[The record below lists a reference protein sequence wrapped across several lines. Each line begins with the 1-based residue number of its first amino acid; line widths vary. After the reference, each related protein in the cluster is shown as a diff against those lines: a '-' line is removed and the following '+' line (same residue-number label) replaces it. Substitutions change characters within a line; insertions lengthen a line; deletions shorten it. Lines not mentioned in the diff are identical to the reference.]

1 MGHGEKSGRPSKKH
15 KSSSSSSKEEYR
27 AAVDEE
33 EAYYEE
39 FGGGDDNRDGD
50 GEGSNRDFTKL
61 ELKADHANRPLWAC
75 ADGRIF
81 LETFSSLYKQAY
93 DFLIAIA
100 EPVCRP
106 ESMHEYNLT
115 PHSLYAAVS
124 VGLETETII
133 SVLNKLSKTKL
144 PKEMIDFIHASTA
157 NYGKVKLVLKK
168 NRYLVESPF
177 PEVLKRLLSDEV
189 ISRARISNEGGDGFT
204 VSRST
209 GEIEGTHDELLNEA
223 QLAAVAEEKEAHS
236 FEIDPSQ
243 VENVKQR
250 CLPNALNY
258 PMLEEYDF
266 RNDTINP
273 DLEMELK
280 PQAQPRPY
288 QEKSLSKMFGNGRA
302 RSGIIVLPCGAGK
315 SLVGVSAACR
325 IKKSCL
331 CLATNAVSVDQWA
344 FQFKLWSNIRDEH
357 ICRFTSDSKER
368 FRGNAGVVVTTYNM
382 VAFGGKRSEES
393 EKIIEEIR
401 NREWGLLL
409 MDEVHVVPAHMF
421 RKVISITKSHC
432 KLGLTATLVREDER
446 ITDLNF
452 LIGPKLYEA
461 NWLDLVKGGFIANVQ
476 CAEVWCPMTKE
487 FFAEYL
493 KKENSKKKQ
502 ALYVMNPNKFRAC
515 EFLIRFHEQQ
525 RGDKIIVFADNLFAL
540 TEYAMKLRKPM
551 IYGATSHIERTKI
564 LEAFKTSKDVNT
576 VFLSKVGDNSID
588 IPEANVIIQI
598 SSHAGSRR
606 QEAQRLGR
614 ILRAKGRLQD
624 RMAGGKEE
632 YNAFFYSLVSTD
644 TQEMYY
650 STKRQQFLI
659 DQGYS
664 FKVIT
669 SLPPPDTGAELSY
682 HRLEDQLSLL
692 GKVLSAGDDLVG
704 LEILEDDTDDIA
716 LQKARAR
723 RLAGSMSAMSGAKG
737 MMYHEFRT
745 GQKGGLKSKPK
756 DPAKRH
762 QLFKKRFDWTKGRV
776 KEQA

>member
-1 MGHGEKSGRPSKKH
+1 MAGGHGEGGDGEIRRCGGADFFLAGAGCCL
-15 KSSSSSSKEEYR
+15 SSEIRSCGGVEIRRCRSRGYQRCRSRRRRLQSSPKQG
-27 AAVDEE
+27 AVEDEE
-33 EAYYEE
+33 EMMDYAED
-39 FGGGDDNRDGD
+39 FDDDRDGD
-50 GEGSNRDFTKL
+50 RRENKKVDFTKL
-61 ELKADHANRPLWAC
+61 ELKPDHANRPLWAC

-81 LETFSSLYKQAY
+81 LETFSPLYKQAY

-133 SVLNKLSKTKL
+133 NVLNKLSKTKL
-144 PKEMIDFIHASTA
+144 PREMIDFIHGSTA
-157 NYGKVKLVLKK
+157 NYGKVLRKLLK
-168 NRYLVESPF
+168 
-177 PEVLKRLLSDEV
+177 DEV
-189 ISRARISNEGGDGFT
+189 IAQARILPSETSHGGDAFT
-204 VSRST
+204 VSKAV
-209 GEIEGTHDELLNEA
+209 GEIESGHEDLVGGSD
-223 QLAAVAEEKEAHS
+223 LAAAEEKETHS
-236 FEIDPSQ
+236 FEVDSAQ

-266 RNDTINP
+266 RNDTVNP
-273 DLEMELK
+273 DLNMELK

-325 IKKSCL
+325 IRKSCL

-344 FQFKLWSNIRDEH
+344 FQFKLWSTIRDDQ
-357 ICRFTSDSKER
+357 ICRFTSDSKES

-421 RKVISITKSHC
+421 RKVISLTKSHC

-502 ALYVMNPNKFRAC
+502 L
-515 EFLIRFHEQQ
+515 Q
-525 RGDKIIVFADNLFAL
+525 
-540 TEYAMKLRKPM
+540 
-551 IYGATSHIERTKI
+551 I
-564 LEAFKTSKDVNT
+564 LD
-576 VFLSKVGDNSID
+576 
-588 IPEANVIIQI
+588 
-598 SSHAGSRR
+598 H
-606 QEAQRLGR
+606 
-614 ILRAKGRLQD
+614 
-624 RMAGGKEE
+624 
-632 YNAFFYSLVSTD
+632 LV
-644 TQEMYY
+644 
-650 STKRQQFLI
+650 
-659 DQGYS
+659 
-664 FKVIT
+664 
-669 SLPPPDTGAELSY
+669 
-682 HRLEDQLSLL
+682 
-692 GKVLSAGDDLVG
+692 
-704 LEILEDDTDDIA
+704 
-716 LQKARAR
+716 
-723 RLAGSMSAMSGAKG
+723 
-737 MMYHEFRT
+737 
-745 GQKGGLKSKPK
+745 
-756 DPAKRH
+756 
-762 QLFKKRFDWTKGRV
+762 
-776 KEQA
+776 

>member
-1 MGHGEKSGRPSKKH
+1 MAGGDKGRPSKKH
-15 KSSSSSSKEEYR
+15 KSSSAKEDRR
-27 AAVDEE
+27 ATVVDDED
-33 EAYYEE
+33 AYYAEE
-39 FGGGDDNRDGD
+39 LDDDYR
-50 GEGSNRDFTKL
+50 GEGKKRDFSKL
-61 ELKADHANRPLWAC
+61 ELKPDHVNRPLWAC

-81 LETFSSLYKQAY
+81 LETFSPLYKQAY

-100 EPVCRP
+100 EPV
-106 ESMHEYNLT
+106 LKK
-115 PHSLYAAVS
+115 LLKDGVIAAAR
-124 VGLETETII
+124 II
-133 SVLNKLSKTKL
+133 S
-144 PKEMIDFIHASTA
+144 
-157 NYGKVKLVLKK
+157 
-168 NRYLVESPF
+168 
-177 PEVLKRLLSDEV
+177 
-189 ISRARISNEGGDGFT
+189 EGVHGSDGFAIGK
-204 VSRST
+204 SL
-209 GEIEGTHDELLNEA
+209 GELENGHSELLNEA
-223 QLAAVAEEKEAHS
+223 ELAAAAEEKETHS
-236 FEIDPSQ
+236 FEVDPAQ

-266 RNDTINP
+266 RNDTVNP
-273 DLEMELK
+273 DLDMELK

-315 SLVGVSAACR
+315 SLVGVSAASR

-344 FQFKLWSNIRDEH
+344 FQFKLWSTIRDEQ
-357 ICRFTSDSKER
+357 ICRFTSDNKEI

-493 KKENSKKKQ
+493 KKENSKKRQ

-540 TEYAMKLRKPM
+540 VEYATKLRKPM
-551 IYGATSHIERTKI
+551 IYGATSHVERTKI
-564 LEAFKTSKDVNT
+564 LDTFKHSRNVNT
-576 VFLSKVGDNSID
+576 IFLSKVGDNSID

-614 ILRAKGRLQD
+614 ILRAKGRIQD
-624 RMAGGKEE
+624 RVAGGKEE

-644 TQEMYY
+644 TQ
-650 STKRQQFLI
+650 
-659 DQGYS
+659 
-664 FKVIT
+664 VIT
-669 SLPPPDTGAELSY
+669 SLPPPDTGADLSY
-682 HRLEDQLSLL
+682 HRLDEQIALL
-692 GKVLSAGDDLVG
+692 GKVLSVGDDAVG
-704 LEILEDDTDDIA
+704 LELLEEDPDDIA
-716 LQKARAR
+716 LHKTTR
-723 RLAGSMSAMSGAKG
+723 RAGSMSAMSGAKG
-737 MMYHEFRT
+737 MIYMEYNSGRNKQH
-745 GQKGGLKSKPK
+745 GQKKAKPK
-756 DPAKRH
+756 DPTKRH
-762 QLFKKRFDWTKGRV
+762 DLFRKRFV
-776 KEQA
+776 

>member
-1 MGHGEKSGRPSKKH
+1 TLSPAGDRARAPKRYKSSAPSK
-15 KSSSSSSKEEYR
+15 
-27 AAVDEE
+27 AALVDETAE
-33 EAYYEE
+33 MNYA
-39 FGGGDDNRDGD
+39 DDFDDDARDGD
-50 GEGSNRDFTKL
+50 NEVKKRDFTKL
-61 ELKADHANRPLWAC
+61 ELKLDHVNRPLWAC

-81 LETFSSLYKQAY
+81 LETFSPLYKQAY

-124 VGLETETII
+124 VGLETTTII
-133 SVLNKLSKTKL
+133 SVLSKLSKTKL
-144 PKEMIDFIHASTA
+144 PHEIIDFIHGSTA

-168 NRYLVESPF
+168 NQYFVESPF
-177 PEVLKRLLSDEV
+177 PEVLKTLLNDDV
-189 ISRARISNEGGDGFT
+189 ISKARKAPEVFIPADCLA
-204 VSRST
+204 VSRT
-209 GEIEGTHDELLNEA
+209 AGEIASGHDLLDEM
-223 QLAAVAEEKEAHS
+223 QLAAATEEKETHS
-236 FEIDPSQ
+236 FEIDSAQ

-250 CLPNALNY
+250 CLPNALNF

-266 RNDTINP
+266 RNDTVNP
-273 DLEMELK
+273 DLDMELK
-280 PQAQPRPY
+280 PQARPRPY

-344 FQFKLWSNIRDEH
+344 FQFKLWSTIRDEH
-357 ICRFTSDSKER
+357 ISRFTSDNKEK
-368 FRGNAGVVVTTYNM
+368 FRGMAGVVVTTYNM
-382 VAFGGKRSEES
+382 VAFGGKRSEDS

-502 ALYVMNPNKFRAC
+502 VLYVMNPNKFRAC

-540 TEYAMKLRKPM
+540 TAYAMKLRKPM
-551 IYGATSHIERTKI
+551 IYGATSHAERTRI
-564 LEAFKTSKDVNT
+564 LYQFKNSPEVNT

-614 ILRAKGRLQD
+614 ILRAKGKHQD

-669 SLPPPDTGAELSY
+669 SLPPPEEGPNLSF
-682 HRLEDQLSLL
+682 HTLDEQLDLL
-692 GKVLSAGDDLVG
+692 GKVLSAGDDMIGVEH
-704 LEILEDDTDDIA
+704 LEEDSDGKA
-716 LQKARAR
+716 LLKARR
-723 RLAGSMSAMSGAKG
+723 SAGLMSAFSGAGGMVYMEYNTGKG
-737 MMYHEFRT
+737 
-745 GQKGGLKSKPK
+745 KGAKKK

-762 QLFKKRFDWTKGRV
+762 TLFKKRYT
-776 KEQA
+776 

>member
-1 MGHGEKSGRPSKKH
+1 MGHGERGRPSKKL
-15 KSSSSSSKEEYR
+15 KFAAKDDQRSSAVENEYSFYPN
-27 AAVDEE
+27 E
-33 EAYYEE
+33 
-39 FGGGDDNRDGD
+39 DDDDSRDGEQ
-50 GEGSNRDFTKL
+50 EGKKRDFSKL
-61 ELKADHANRPLWAC
+61 ELKPDHENRPLWAC

-81 LETFSSLYKQAY
+81 LETFSPLYKQAY

-133 SVLNKLSKTKL
+133 AVLNKLSKTKL

-168 NRYLVESPF
+168 NRYFIESPF
-177 PEVLKRLLSDEV
+177 PEVLKKLLQDEV
-189 ISRARISNEGGDGFT
+189 IARARIVSENAHGSDGFT
-204 VSRST
+204 ISKT
-209 GEIEGTHDELLNEA
+209 AGEIETGHDGLLNEA
-223 QLAAVAEEKEAHS
+223 EVAAAAEEKETHA

-266 RNDTINP
+266 RNDTVNP
-273 DLEMELK
+273 DLDMELK
-280 PQAQPRPY
+280 PHAQPRPY

-315 SLVGVSAACR
+315 SLVGVSAASR

-344 FQFKLWSNIRDEH
+344 FQFKLWSTIRDEQ

-432 KLGLTATLVREDER
+432 KLGLT
-446 ITDLNF
+446 DLNF

-493 KKENSKKKQ
+493 KKENSRKKQ

-515 EFLIRFHEQQ
+515 EFLIRFHERE

-551 IYGATSHIERTKI
+551 IYGATSHLERTKI
-564 LEAFKTSKDVNT
+564 LQAFKTSRDVNT
-576 VFLSKVGDNSID
+576 IFLSKVGDNSID

-614 ILRAKGRLQD
+614 ILRAKGKLEDRL
-624 RMAGGKEE
+624 AGGREE

-669 SLPPPDTGAELSY
+669 SLPPPDAGADLSY
-682 HRLEDQLSLL
+682 HHLDEQLALL
-692 GKVLSAGDDLVG
+692 GKVLTAGDDAVG
-704 LEILEDDTDDIA
+704 LEQLEEDADDIA
-716 LQKARAR
+716 LHKARR
-723 RLAGSMSAMSGAKG
+723 SMGSMSAMSGANG
-737 MMYHEFRT
+737 MVYMEYST
-745 GQKGGLKSKPK
+745 GKHKLLGPGQKSKPK

-762 QLFKKRFDWTKGRV
+762 YLFKKRFV
-776 KEQA
+776 